1 MAGRAEL
8 NCGRSRGY
16 ALIFVG
22 LALLSGAA
30 RAEADEPDGWRV
42 ELGGERAEV
51 GLGGGD
57 LTWWS
62 GRAAL
67 GWRRANLGGAQVS
80 VEPQHRESASDV
92 ALVAQGYRF
101 LGRWTIAG
109 QAGVTP
115 QADFYYRSAL
125 EAEVARKL
133 GRGLV
138 VHTAW
143 RRLDFPT
150 ARADLLIPSLTWY
163 TARGDIQTR
172 VFLGHNKTHD
182 TSSRAVLLRGN
193 WQAWRVVRLQ
203 AAAAIGQ
210 RLFDVTSL
218 TRDPQP
224 GWIVAA
230 GARFSLSSRQWIG
243 VDLRR
248 SHEDP
253 SFDQTS
259 LALSMGRSF

>member
-1 MAGRAEL
+1 MFGRAEL
-8 NCGRSRGY
+8 NPGRSRSG
-16 ALIFVG
+16 ALILAG
-22 LALLSGAA
+22 LALSFGAA
-30 RAEADEPDGWRV
+30 TAQADEPDGWRV
-42 ELGGERAEV
+42 ELGGERAGV
-51 GLGGGD
+51 ALGGGD

-62 GRAAL
+62 GQAAL
-67 GWRRANLGGAQVS
+67 GWRRANHGGAQVS
-80 VEPQHRESASDV
+80 VEPQRRGTANDV

-115 QADFYYRSAL
+115 HADFYYRSAL
-125 EAEVARKL
+125 EAEVARNL
-133 GRGLV
+133 GHGLV

-182 TSSRAVLLRGN
+182 TSSHAVLLRGN
-193 WQAWRVVRLQ
+193 WQAWPLVRLQ
-203 AAAAIGQ
+203 AAAAVGQ

-218 TRDPQP
+218 TRDPQQ

-230 GARFSLSSRQWIG
+230 GARFSLSRRQWIG

-248 SHEDP
+248 AHENP

-259 LALSMGRSF
+259 LAVSMGRSF

>member
-1 MAGRAEL
+1 MLRRAEPKP
-8 NCGRSRGY
+8 GRSRRCV
-16 ALIFVG
+16 LILVG
-22 LALLSGAA
+22 LALLLGAA
-30 RAEADEPDGWRV
+30 KAEADEPDGWRL
-42 ELGGERAEV
+42 ELGGERAGV
-51 GLGGGD
+51 ALGGGD

-62 GRAAL
+62 GEATL
-67 GWRRANLGGAQVS
+67 GWRRTNQGGAQMS
-80 VEPQHRESASDV
+80 VEPQHRGSASDV

-115 QADFYYRSAL
+115 HADFYYRSAL

-133 GRGLV
+133 RHGLV

-193 WQAWRVVRLQ
+193 WQAWRLVRLQ

-218 TRDPQP
+218 TRDPHP

-230 GARFSLSSRQWIG
+230 GARFSLSSRQWFG

-253 SFDQTS
+253 SFEQTS